1 MDKSILDVMTPNPIT
16 VTPKTDLK
24 DAIALLAENKI
35 SGLPVIDEEDNL
47 VGMLSESDLM
57 WQESGVEPPP
67 YIMILDSII
76 YLQNLSRYEKEIHKA
91 LGQTVADVMSE
102 KPLTIKSDQK
112 IKQAAKILHQKE
124 VRRLPVIDSEGKVI
138 GILTQGDIIR
148 AMASE

>member
-1 MDKSILDVMTPNPIT
+1 MDKSIVDIMTSSPIT

-24 DAIALLAENKI
+24 DAIAILAEKKI
-35 SGLPVIDEEDNL
+35 SGVPVVDEKGSL

-76 YLQNLSRYEKEIHKA
+76 YLQNPARYDKEIHKA

-102 KPLTIKSDQK
+102 KPLTIKSHQTVK
-112 IKQAAKILHQKE
+112 EAAKILHHKDI
-124 VRRLPVIDSEGKVI
+124 RRLPVIDNEGKVI
-138 GILTQGDIIR
+138 GIVTQGDIIR
-148 AMASE
+148 AMALE